1 MELGNTPTDLIKDSS
16 EATFM
21 ADVIEAS
28 KETPVIVDFWAPWCG
43 PCKSLGPALEAEV
56 QAAGGKVKMVK
67 VNIDENQGLAQQMRV
82 QSIPAVFAFVDGQ
95 PVDGFM
101 GAQGPAELKEFVT
114 KIAAQGGG
122 DGLEEAIAMAEEM
135 LENGEAADAAQT
147 FAAILEEDESNMAA
161 LSGMIRAHLALGE
174 LEHAKGF
181 LSMIPE
187 DKKSDPALAAA
198 LAQLELA
205 EAAGDVGET
214 TELQAAVDGDADN
227 HQARFDLATALAASG
242 DGAASIAELLE
253 LFRRD
258 REWNDGAAK
267 SQLFTLFDSL
277 GPKDEAALKGRRKL
291 GSMILI

>member
-21 ADVIEAS
+21 ADVVEAS

-43 PCKSLGPALEAEV
+43 PCKTLGPALEAEV
-56 QAAGGKVKMVK
+56 QAAGGSVKMVK
-67 VNIDENQGLAQQMRV
+67 INLDENQGLAQQMRV

-135 LENGEAADAAQT
+135 LENGEVADAAQT
-147 FAAILEEDESNMAA
+147 FAAILEEDETNMAA

-174 LEHAKGF
+174 VEHAKGF

-187 DKKSDPALAAA
+187 DNKNDPALAAA

-214 TELQAAVDGDADN
+214 AELQAAVDSDADN

-242 DGAASIAELLE
+242 DGAAAIAELLE